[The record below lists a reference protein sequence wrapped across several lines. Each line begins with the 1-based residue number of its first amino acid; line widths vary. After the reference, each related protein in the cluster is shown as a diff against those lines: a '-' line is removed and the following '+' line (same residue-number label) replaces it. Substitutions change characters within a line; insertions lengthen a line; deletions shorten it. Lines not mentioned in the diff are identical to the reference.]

1 MNTSDNKAVYFK
13 REALKR
19 VVKAFDEG
27 LLETK
32 AYRIPFDVIP
42 QDSKSAVRCCIYKER
57 AVFRARTLAALG
69 CSVEKDD
76 EATSL
81 NDYAKEALL
90 RKDVPEVPLT
100 VMDIA
105 CKGCVK
111 ARHIVTEACQGC
123 LARPCQQAC
132 KFGAISF
139 ENGRSKIDADKCKN
153 CGQCKEACPY
163 NAITYVPV
171 PCEQSCP
178 VNAIHKGENGF
189 AEIDFEKCISCG
201 HCMEACPFGAI
212 MERSQLI
219 DILSSIKSTRKV
231 CAMIAP
237 SIVGQF
243 NCTLPQLM
251 TAVKKAGF
259 DKVTEVAEGADIT
272 TANEARELIERLEG
286 GARFMTTSCCAAWIQ
301 AVKKHLPALKEF
313 VSHTKTPAS
322 YTADIEKKNGFT
334 TVFVGPCVSKRVEGM
349 EDPNIDYVMTYEE
362 LGAMLEAKGINPAEC
377 EETPLDPNISGE
389 ARYYG
394 VTGGVAQAVENAL
407 NGKRPFKKLAINGL
421 DKKAM
426 LMLNAYAK
434 GAGDFQLLE
443 VMSCKGGCIGGPCT
457 MKKQA
462 QVIKPIK
469 DLVAN
474 SPKVKPAFDEEEKKE
489 EK

>member
-362 LGAMLEAKGINPAEC
+362 LAAMLDAKGIKPAEC
-377 EETPLDPNISGE
+377 EEMPLDPNISGE

-469 DLVAN
+469 DLVAE